1 MAEKHRSNSL
11 WREVEPACVLR
22 IILKNLWMVVLSA
35 VAFALAVYIAAT
47 LLMKPS
53 YTSSATFVISPKNT
67 SSSSSTIS
75 ASTAD
80 QFCSL
85 LQGTML
91 RKQVSEEFGDAVN
104 GVSVS
109 AEAVKDTSVI
119 RLSCTGPSPSAAYY
133 MASGIVRHYG
143 EWTPLIFNS
152 VVLESVNAPNI
163 PDDGAFRAQQRR
175 LVMIAV
181 PVGALVM
188 VGILALFCILSQTV
202 QTTVGARNQ
211 VDGKLLVTIRHE
223 HKRRR
228 LKSLFTKKKK
238 KNALLISNPTTAFA
252 YVETI
257 RQLQTK
263 VEHANKHHGC
273 KTFVISS
280 VTENEGKST
289 IAANLALSL
298 AHRYQKVLLV
308 DCDLRKASQS
318 AIFGMGH
325 GEGRNLNGLF
335 QQELDPN
342 ALVRAMQYR
351 KSDNLFCLL
360 SANMRHNTASLLGSP
375 RMRQILKILRG
386 NFDYVI
392 VDTPPMG
399 YFTDATVLAEACD
412 ASILVVRQDKA
423 RDVAINDSID
433 SLRRCK
439 ARFLGFVFNDVRSL
453 HFITRLFGG
462 RGGYG
467 YGYGYGYGK
476 KGYSKKGYGYG
487 YNSDKERID
496 AAPERKEET

>member
-35 VAFALAVYIAAT
+35 VAFALAAYIAAT

-67 SSSSSTIS
+67 ASSGSTIS

-91 RKQVSEEFGDAVN
+91 RKQVSEEFGEAVN

-163 PDDGAFRAQQRR
+163 PDDGAFR
-175 LVMIAV
+175 
-181 PVGALVM
+181 
-188 VGILALFCILSQTV
+188 QTV
-202 QTTVGARNQ
+202 QTTIGARNQ

-375 RMRQILKILRG
+375 RMRQILKILRS

-399 YFTDATVLAEACD
+399 YFTDATVLAEVCD
-412 ASILVVRQDKA
+412 ASLLVVRQDKA

-462 RGGYG
+462 RGGY
-467 YGYGYGYGK
+467 YGYG
-476 KGYSKKGYGYG
+476 KKGYGYG
-487 YNSDKERID
+487 YNSNKERID